1 MISLPDLHGD
11 QSMSFRSRNE
21 DKALDRSPSA
31 VLPVHDQPIESYV
44 PWFCLVFMLNLPF
57 PFFMGTMVNAYQN
70 TLVMVIGCVILLAIG
85 CFICTR
91 RKRIAFSLTV
101 GGLVV
106 ALTQFAPFLQV
117 MVGAVVVEGF
127 GAATGLVES
136 DEFGS
141 SIRNGI
147 STWACLIFTLLTGL
161 ILMGIALIVG
171 EVIRLLLFRKKL
183 TKERAENNFRF

>member
-1 MISLPDLHGD
+1 MTMFPQQDDIKVSG
-11 QSMSFRSRNE
+11 NE
-21 DKALDRSPSA
+21 DKAMDRSLPA
-31 VLPVHDQPIESYV
+31 VLPVHDKPVDSYV
-44 PWFCLVFMLNLPF
+44 PWFCLVFILNLPV
-57 PFFMGTMVNAYQN
+57 PFFIGTMVNAYHN

-85 CFICTR
+85 CFIGTR

-106 ALTQFAPFLQV
+106 ALTQFAPILHV

-136 DEFGS
+136 DEFGT

-147 STWACLIFTLLTGL
+147 STCIGSP
-161 ILMGIALIVG
+161 
-171 EVIRLLLFRKKL
+171 
-183 TKERAENNFRF
+183 